1 MIANRKNI
9 RSSNNAKSLWKRKQR
24 KNESGDLLPRLFAY
38 LIHPFSMHKGAQE
51 KKRRER
57 QYDDSFCFF
66 LALSVVAY

>member
-38 LIHPFSMHKGAQE
+38 LIHPFSIHKGAQE
-51 KKRRER
+51 KKEERET
-57 QYDDSFCFF
+57 
-66 LALSVVAY
+66 